1 MAERTFINFRCGFEI
16 FVYYAEVESTF
27 PAINERG
34 TFSLLR
40 LAEEDVFTMT
50 QGAFVN
56 FRVRG
61 TLFVFHL
68 ACIGIPVL
76 GPTGE
81 ALTRAVSPRGAA
93 HDLQRSWF
101 DEPSDER
108 QTLG

>member
-56 FRVRG
+56 FRVPINVLLDQNEIESALLSIHERG

-81 ALTRAVSPRGAA
+81 ALTRGG
-93 HDLQRSWF
+93 L
-101 DEPSDER
+101 
-108 QTLG
+108 T